1 VLGRFISPDTLVPDP
16 SDPQDLNRYTY
27 AKNNPMR
34 YTDPTGHRACTLG
47 RCEGGAPKATGGP
60 GAQGSGGSAAM
71 PAVPPQV
78 VRPLVK
84 ALVVT
89 ATGAAGG
96 YIASRM
102 ANSSGADDPW
112 EAAERARRAEEDAAY
127 AEHAAAEGAMPTDDE
142 LATYARQL
150 TDEEKDRSLFGQR
163 GIPISDKVFG
173 RLAER
178 EVSEEDA
185 VAAWEGGTKYTDAE
199 GRLIR
204 YDQKTRVTV
213 ALDKHN
219 GGINTVWGP
228 KSQAKPSR
236 NWTRG
241 WDKPYD
247 WER

>member
-1 VLGRFISPDTLVPDP
+1 
-16 SDPQDLNRYTY
+16 
-27 AKNNPMR
+27 
-34 YTDPTGHRACTLG
+34 
-47 RCEGGAPKATGGP
+47 
-60 GAQGSGGSAAM
+60 M

-102 ANSSGADDPW
+102 ADSSGADDPW

-127 AEHAAAEGAMPTDDE
+127 AERDAAEGAMSADEE
-142 LATYARQL
+142 LAFERWR

-178 EVSEEDA
+178 EVSEEEA

-228 KSQAKPSR
+228 KEQAKPSR